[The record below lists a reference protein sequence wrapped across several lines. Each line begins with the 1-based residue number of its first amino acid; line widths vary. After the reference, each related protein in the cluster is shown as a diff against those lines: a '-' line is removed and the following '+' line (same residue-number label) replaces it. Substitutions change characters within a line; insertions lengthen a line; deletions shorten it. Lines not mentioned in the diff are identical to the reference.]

1 MENFFSSYY
10 QLVTRIDQLTEKLF
24 KLHKNHIQCKKGCDL
39 CCMDYR
45 IFPVEYYA
53 IREQLRMQNRP
64 ETRPQETDE
73 DCVFLKDHG
82 CAIYENRPIICRTH
96 GLPLLYMNDE
106 SWELS
111 TCELNFTNFNDDD
124 FSDENTYPQ
133 DKFNSELFQLNKRF
147 IATFKEKKFSEFDL
161 IPIKE
166 LASEI

>member
-1 MENFFSSYY
+1 MITGFFRLNITPSG
-10 QLVTRIDQLTEKLF
+10 TAPDAKPT
-24 KLHKNHIQCKKGCDL
+24 
-39 CCMDYR
+39 
-45 IFPVEYYA
+45 
-53 IREQLRMQNRP
+53 

-133 DKFNSELFQLNKRF
+133 INSTANCFRSTNGSLQLQG
-147 IATFKEKKFSEFDL
+147 KEISEFDL